1 MNGKTEL
8 SRLYEKGGVSMN
20 TYAVIYEINGVKK
33 VVLCT
38 SFKIAVDTY
47 RNLCEMYGPLVLLAH
62 VVAGYGEA
70 I

>member
-1 MNGKTEL
+1 
-8 SRLYEKGGVSMN
+8 MN
-20 TYAVIYEINGVKK
+20 TYAVIYEVNGVKK